1 MNITVKKMKELLDK
15 FPDDFELW
23 AHEKGSVY
31 DVRVTEVYIHPKDK
45 NRVTLHLSG
54 TV

>member
-1 MNITVKKMKELLDK
+1 MNITVKTLKKLLDK
-15 FPDDFELW
+15 YPDDHEIW

-31 DVRVTEVYIHPKDK
+31 DVRVSEVYIHPKDK
-45 NRVTLHLSG
+45 NRVTLHLAG